1 MVNVA
6 MIGLVAALAT
16 LCQSPDEVPPAC
28 KQKIEAAAKAEK
40 AGDYPAAEALL
51 LEVVKEAEKLGE
63 SDIRLATELELLA
76 GFYLDRKRERFAEA
90 ERLVSRAL
98 VIREKSQGVSH
109 TDVASTLI
117 LLASCRLGSKGKQAE
132 NVGPTLRRA
141 MTILERSKAK
151 DDPQFARALELM
163 GFWQLLHGEFVEAE
177 AKFTE
182 ALVIREKLPER
193 DDRAIANVLDDL
205 GALHTAQVDRIDI
218 EAIRAE
224 VAGKPKPESSV
235 EQHGH
240 LAEVYYTRALAIREK
255 VLKPDDRN
263 ITESLF
269 NLGQL
274 AMIRGRPADGE
285 RYLERWLTL
294 EEKTGI
300 RASEKQGN
308 VRLILASASIERKDY
323 AEAERRLAKTQA
335 VFEQVNG
342 AESDDVTRLLLSRAE
357 VATMATQFDSA
368 ERFIKQSLK
377 IQAVLIGP
385 ESEDVVE
392 ASTMMAGHYQD
403 HAQDP
408 AAQSCGI
415 A

>member
-1 MVNVA
+1 M
-6 MIGLVAALAT
+6 
-16 LCQSPDEVPPAC
+16 
-28 KQKIEAAAKAEK
+28 
-40 AGDYPAAEALL
+40 
-51 LEVVKEAEKLGE
+51 
-63 SDIRLATELELLA
+63 
-76 GFYLDRKRERFAEA
+76 
-90 ERLVSRAL
+90 
-98 VIREKSQGVSH
+98 
-109 TDVASTLI
+109 ASTLI

-285 RYLERWLTL
+285 RYLDAGSLL
-294 EEKTGI
+294 
-300 RASEKQGN
+300 
-308 VRLILASASIERKDY
+308 RK
-323 AEAERRLAKTQA
+323 RP
-335 VFEQVNG
+335 VFEQ
-342 AESDDVTRLLLSRAE
+342 ARSRETFGSSLPVRRSSARITPRPNADWRKPRRFSNRSTE
-357 VATMATQFDSA
+357 PRATT
-368 ERFIKQSLK
+368 
-377 IQAVLIGP
+377 
-385 ESEDVVE
+385 
-392 ASTMMAGHYQD
+392 
-403 HAQDP
+403 
-408 AAQSCGI
+408 
-415 A
+415 